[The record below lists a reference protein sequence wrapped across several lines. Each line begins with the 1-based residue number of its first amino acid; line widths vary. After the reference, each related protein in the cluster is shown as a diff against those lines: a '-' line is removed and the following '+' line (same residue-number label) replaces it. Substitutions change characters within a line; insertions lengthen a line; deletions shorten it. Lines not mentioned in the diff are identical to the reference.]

1 MPRNATN
8 GLGQPT
14 TLIGDAH
21 KEGLIV
27 HAWTFRKENEFL
39 ATDHRQGNPAS
50 PLYRLAMGDFAAELE
65 LFFGLGLDGVFS
77 DNTDAAVSARERI
90 VEK

>member
-1 MPRNATN
+1 MPRTATN
-8 GLGQPT
+8 ALRAPT
-14 TLIGDAH
+14 TLISDAH

-65 LFFGLGLDGVFS
+65 LYFGLGLDGVFS
-77 DNTDAAVSARERI
+77 DNTDAAVSARDEIAER
-90 VEK
+90 